1 MGFKRNIAAALAAAL
16 IVGVSPAAAAAA
28 PSVEPLVITKLPD
41 PEQAL
46 VTTGEPALKVVR
58 TGAGADEQPSFDQA
72 MQSFGR
78 AVDRA
83 IRLEQQ
89 AMKAACKASTPPK
102 PGSAEVYA
110 WGARCSYD
118 RR

>member
-1 MGFKRNIAAALAAAL
+1 MGFKRKIAAAVAAAL
-16 IVGVSPAAAAAA
+16 MAGVSPAAAA
-28 PSVEPLVITKLPD
+28 PSAEPLVITRLPD

-46 VTTGEPALKVVR
+46 VRTAEPTLTVVR
-58 TGAGADEQPSFDQA
+58 TAANVGDQPSFDQA

-83 IRLEQQ
+83 IRAEQQ
-89 AMKAACKASTPPK
+89 AMMAACKASTPPK
-102 PGSAEVYA
+102 PGSAQVYA

>member
-1 MGFKRNIAAALAAAL
+1 MGFKRKIAAAVAAGFIIGL
-16 IVGVSPAAAAAA
+16 SPAAAA

-58 TGAGADEQPSFDQA
+58 TGASADEQPSFDQA

>member
-1 MGFKRNIAAALAAAL
+1 MGFKRRIAAAVAAGF
-16 IVGVSPAAAAAA
+16 IVGASQAGAV
-28 PSVEPLVITKLPD
+28 PSAEPLVVTKLPE

-46 VTTGEPALKVVR
+46 VTTREPALKVVR
-58 TGAGADEQPSFDQA
+58 TGVSADEQPSFDQA

-83 IRLEQQ
+83 IQIEQQ
-89 AMKAACKASTPPK
+89 AMKAACKASAPPK

>member
-1 MGFKRNIAAALAAAL
+1 MGVKRKIAAAVAAAS
-16 IVGVSPAAAAAA
+16 IIGGSQAAAA
-28 PSVEPLVITKLPD
+28 PSAEPLVITKLPD

-46 VTTGEPALKVVR
+46 VRTADPIPKVVQ
-58 TGAGADEQPSFDQA
+58 AGASTDEQPSFDQA
-72 MQSFGR
+72 MRSFGL

-83 IRLEQQ
+83 IRVEQQ
-89 AMKAACKASTPPK
+89 AMKAACRASTPPK
-102 PGSAEVYA
+102 AGSAEVYA